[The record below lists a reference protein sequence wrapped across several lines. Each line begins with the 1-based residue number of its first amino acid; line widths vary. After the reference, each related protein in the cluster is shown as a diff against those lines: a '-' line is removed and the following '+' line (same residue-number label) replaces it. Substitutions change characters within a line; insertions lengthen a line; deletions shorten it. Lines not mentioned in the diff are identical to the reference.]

1 MTQLPSL
8 ILRGGG
14 MAIFHLIIK
23 SLIIVSGTLFGIFET
38 LTTDASFCRHVFK
51 LLKGLKEFDS
61 NHGTQQHTTRR
72 GAGLVP
78 PSLGCSSLKRISRL
92 LRAPHIVLFCFEGSE
107 FEAGWRHPRA
117 CDSHQHNDRL
127 SQSHVYINHKNLII
141 RNPSLQKPHFR

>member
-23 SLIIVSGTLFGIFET
+23 SLIVSGTLFGIFET

-61 NHGTQQHTTRR
+61 NHGT
-72 GAGLVP
+72 
-78 PSLGCSSLKRISRL
+78 
-92 LRAPHIVLFCFEGSE
+92 
-107 FEAGWRHPRA
+107 
-117 CDSHQHNDRL
+117 
-127 SQSHVYINHKNLII
+127 
-141 RNPSLQKPHFR
+141 